1 MIFIFLKSV
10 KELTQTENE
19 KNKIRLNIA
28 EELIYFNNTTIL
40 R

>member
-19 KNKIRLNIA
+19 KNKIRLNIT

>member
-19 KNKIRLNIA
+19 KNKIRLNIT

-40 R
+40 K